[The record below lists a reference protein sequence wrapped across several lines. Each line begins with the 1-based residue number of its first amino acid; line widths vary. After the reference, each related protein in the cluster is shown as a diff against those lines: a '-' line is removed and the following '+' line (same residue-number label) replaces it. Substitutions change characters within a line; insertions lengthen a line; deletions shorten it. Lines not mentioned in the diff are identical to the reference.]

1 MQSNSWI
8 KRIVLTVKSFK
19 PEWSSRACML
29 HILAFSPVKGHTAL
43 GQLAFQLRVPVK
55 WWNRLVQRGRGGRAF
70 CCLHSHL
77 VNDSLCVLA
86 VERGQKISEQI
97 VIGTPGTV
105 LDWCSKLKFIDPK
118 KIKVFVLDEADVM
131 IATQGHQDQSIRIQ
145 R

>member
-1 MQSNSWI
+1 M
-8 KRIVLTVKSFK
+8 VKQA
-19 PEWSSRACML
+19 SSER
-29 HILAFSPVKGHTAL
+29 
-43 GQLAFQLRVPVK
+43 
-55 WWNRLVQRGRGGRAF
+55 GRAF
-70 CCLHSHL
+70 HCQRSCLMKAFLS
-77 VNDSLCVLA
+77 VSA

>member
-1 MQSNSWI
+1 MREWCSPGAPEQSGGEI
-8 KRIVLTVKSFK
+8 AGL
-19 PEWSSRACML
+19 ERA
-29 HILAFSPVKGHTAL
+29 
-43 GQLAFQLRVPVK
+43 
-55 WWNRLVQRGRGGRAF
+55 RAF
-70 CCLHSHL
+70 PCLHSHPRAAL
-77 VNDSLCVLA
+77 PCVSA